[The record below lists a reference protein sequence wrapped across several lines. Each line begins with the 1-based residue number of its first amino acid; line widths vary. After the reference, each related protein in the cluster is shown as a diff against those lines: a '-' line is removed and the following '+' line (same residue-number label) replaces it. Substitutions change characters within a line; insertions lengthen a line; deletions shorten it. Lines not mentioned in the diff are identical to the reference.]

1 MAPYT
6 ILSATD
12 FLPLFITMLM
22 KRAMVSL
29 PCLGS
34 GRTERC
40 GVLPLRDM
48 SQFSSGLRT
57 LGAVL
62 GTTLLALGHA
72 GGVERAAHHVVAD
85 ARQILDAATAQQHNR
100 VLL

>member
-1 MAPYT
+1 MAPPTRRDFTSTAGDTLPSAFSTSSSGLPFFSLITSMAPYT

-48 SQFSSGLRT
+48 M
-57 LGAVL
+57 
-62 GTTLLALGHA
+62 
-72 GGVERAAHHVVAD
+72 
-85 ARQILDAATAQQHNR
+85 
-100 VLL
+100 